1 MNVWAQESTKS
12 ELRLKSYK
20 GLNLQGL
27 DYKIAKLRTE
37 FILKIGDKLEFLENI
52 GRSVQDF

>member
-1 MNVWAQESTKS
+1 VWAQESTKS
-12 ELRLKSYK
+12 ELQLKSYK
-20 GLNLQGL
+20 SLNLQGL

-52 GRSVQDF
+52 GHSVQDF